1 MDPLVELAIE
11 ARALDNRLGKLIT
24 PEQATLYLVVAN
36 TEITPTALAERMGS
50 ATPTV
55 SHAVTA
61 LLNKG
66 MVRRAHKDRGED
78 GRLKPVAP
86 TFFGTDTAEEIA
98 RTMNTVVGPKRAE
111 KAAKALKAIKRANA
125 ALAAALD

>member
-11 ARALDNRLGKLIT
+11 ARALDNRLGKMLT
-24 PEQATLYLVVAN
+24 PKQATLCLIAHVG
-36 TEITPTALAERMGS
+36 EITPTELAEEMGS

-55 SHAVTA
+55 SHAITALINEGLARRVKILDGADGRVKPVTA
-61 LLNKG
+61 TAYGAIVASELTTILNG
-66 MVRRAHKDRGED
+66 
-78 GRLKPVAP
+78 
-86 TFFGTDTAEEIA
+86 
-98 RTMNTVVGPKRAE
+98 VVGPKRAE

>member
-11 ARALDNRLGKLIT
+11 ARALNGRLSRVIT
-24 PEQATLYLVVAN
+24 PQQAALCLINYIG
-36 TEITPTALAERMGS
+36 EITPTELAEEMGS

-55 SHAVTA
+55 SHMIHA
-61 LLNKG
+61 LMNEGL
-66 MVRRAHKDRGED
+66 VRRALRDREWD
-78 GRLKPVAP
+78 GRIKPV
-86 TFFGTDTAEEIA
+86 TVTAYGADVASELTTIL
-98 RTMNTVVGPKRAE
+98 NGVVGPKRAE